1 MLDLKEFEKWN
12 RAKLDSDFRMWNFS
26 PKMYEI
32 LGAADLVVSRA
43 GATTISELAALKK
56 PVILVPFE
64 KLPGGHQ
71 AKNAERLQ
79 KSGAV
84 EVVSDAKME
93 EKPELLLMKIKEL
106 LSNDEKREALA
117 VKIHEIAKTDASV
130 RMVEMIMEVRNRKHK

>member
-1 MLDLKEFEKWN
+1 M
-12 RAKLDSDFRMWNFS
+12 
-26 PKMYEI
+26 
-32 LGAADLVVSRA
+32 
-43 GATTISELAALKK
+43 
-56 PVILVPFE
+56 ILVPFE

-93 EKPELLLMKIKEL
+93 EKPELLLTKIKEL

-117 VKIHEIAKTDASV
+117 VKLHEIAKTDASV
-130 RMVEMIMEVRNRKHK
+130 RMMEMIMEVRNRKHK